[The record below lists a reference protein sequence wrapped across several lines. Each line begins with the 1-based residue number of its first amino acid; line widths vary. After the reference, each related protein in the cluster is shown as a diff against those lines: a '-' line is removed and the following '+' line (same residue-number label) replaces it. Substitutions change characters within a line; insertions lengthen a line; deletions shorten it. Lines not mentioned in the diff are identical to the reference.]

1 MIGAILIAQLAIVAH
16 APETVAACDAVEVTV
31 AVSAGGTE
39 APQLVPPPFAPFD
52 VLRSSISPHVQ
63 RDPRNGGSIIAEYRY
78 VLTTERVG
86 SFTIPPFEARL
97 GALTVR
103 SQPLHLIVRESRP
116 GSAVP
121 TVVARARVDTSL
133 DVNFRALAEPE
144 TVFVGQQANYEVAV
158 FLNETVR
165 DRLGRNPTFYPPD
178 MQSMMAYD
186 LAPVTG
192 EPPKRRV
199 GTRCFDALVY
209 QRALFP
215 LVPGRFVI
223 APAQLVYSLRLS
235 SSFFSREESHELVTD
250 STILVAVNPPN
261 AGRPPEY
268 TGAVGDLAI
277 DAHLDTHRGRVG
289 DPMTLTVRLTGSGNV
304 KLFPPPRL
312 DIPWASLVRGD
323 ERVAVDTS
331 ARKIR
336 GSKEFDWVLTPKVA
350 GELDVPPIRY
360 GYFNPD
366 TRHYAVASAPGERI
380 DVEPGVLAAS
390 DTLRAEPLLGIR
402 HTFHGAVSHPPD
414 ERAPFWLVFALA
426 PLPAVVG
433 RVRRG
438 ATRRVAAPSA
448 LATLRALA
456 RSPAGRR
463 DPCELRRAF
472 ATALGE
478 RLGIDGARFSRPGAL
493 ARALLRAGA
502 SPATASDAERLLR
515 ELDEAA
521 YGGPASSL
529 GKDVAERAL
538 SMARAVDTEA
548 LPRPDIRLPR
558 MLVLLAAV
566 ALPVAAGVLRAT
578 PIEDARR
585 DFIRGVNA
593 YEARQ
598 FVVAEKAFSSAAR
611 SEPWASDTWAN
622 LGTAAWAANDT
633 ATASAGWQ
641 RALRLEPTATDL
653 RDRLQLAEPNGFGSI
668 GYVAPVSSSVAFWV
682 AAAAWC
688 VGWLLAVVVAFWRK
702 APHRVGIRRWAYA
715 ASMVGAFMLFA
726 ALELDQQQAARNLTV
741 VRSTSRISSDPALGG
756 EAKGTAVIGEVAR
769 AIRRQGVWTLV
780 SLDDDRQGWIESDR
794 LLSLERGSTG
804 E

>member
-1 MIGAILIAQLAIVAH
+1 LVIGAILIAQLAIVAH
-16 APETVAACDAVEVTV
+16 VPETVAACDAVDVTV

-39 APQLVPPPFAPFD
+39 IPQIVPPSFAPFD
-52 VLRSSISPHVQ
+52 VLRSSVSPHVQ
-63 RDPRNGGSIIAEYRY
+63 LDPRNGGSIIAEYRY
-78 VLTTERVG
+78 VLTTDRAG

-97 GALTVR
+97 GALSAR
-103 SQPLHLIVRESRP
+103 SQPLHIVVRESRV
-116 GSAVP
+116 GGAVP

-192 EPPKRRV
+192 DPPKRKV

-223 APAQLVYSLRLS
+223 SPAQLVYSLRLS

-277 DAHLDTHRGRVG
+277 ATRLDTRHGRVG

-304 KLFPPPRL
+304 KLFPPPKL

-323 ERVAVDTS
+323 ERVAVDTG
-331 ARKIR
+331 ARRIR

-350 GELDVPPIRY
+350 GELDLPPIRY

-366 TRHYAVASAPGERI
+366 TRHYAIASTPGERI
-380 DVEPGVLAAS
+380 DIDPGVLATS
-390 DTLRAEPLLGIR
+390 DTLRAEPLLAIR
-402 HTFHGAVSHPPD
+402 HRFRGAVDHPPH
-414 ERAPFWLVFALA
+414 ERAPFWFVLALA
-426 PLPAVVG
+426 PLAAVVG

-438 ATRRVAAPSA
+438 APRRVAAPTA
-448 LATLRALA
+448 LATLRVLA

-472 ATALGE
+472 ASTLGE
-478 RLGIDGARFSRPGAL
+478 RLGVDASRFSRPGAL
-493 ARALLRAGA
+493 SRALLRAGA
-502 SPATASDAERLLR
+502 SPATASNAERLLR

-521 YGGPASSL
+521 YGPMPSL
-529 GKDVAERAL
+529 GVDVAERAL
-538 SMARAVDTEA
+538 EVVRAADTES
-548 LPRPDIRLPR
+548 LPRRDVRLPR
-558 MLVLLAAV
+558 TLVLLAAA
-566 ALPVAAGVLRAT
+566 ALPLVAATLRAISVDT
-578 PIEDARR
+578 ARR
-585 DFIRGVNA
+585 EFDRGVVA
-593 YEARQ
+593 YETRQ
-598 FVVAEKAFSSAAR
+598 FIVARTAFSSAAH
-611 SEPWASDTWAN
+611 SEPWAPDAWAN

-633 ATASAGWQ
+633 AIATAGWQ
-641 RALRLEPTATDL
+641 RALRLEPAATDL

-668 GYVAPVSSSVAFWV
+668 GYVAPLSSTFAFRV

-688 VGWLLAVVVAFWRK
+688 LGWLLATVISFWGT
-702 APHRVGIRRWAYA
+702 APHRVGIRRSAWA
-715 ASMVGAFMLFA
+715 GAMIGALTLLA
-726 ALELDQQQAARNLTV
+726 ALELDQQQAARNLMV
-741 VRSTSRISSDPALGG
+741 VRTTSRISSDPALGG

-780 SLDDDRQGWIESDR
+780 SLDDDRQGWIESAR
-794 LLSLERGSTG
+794 LVSIERGTAG